1 MKHADGCRYMTAD
14 GRIEYELIRM
24 NRKSL
29 AIHISEDG
37 KVMVKAPVG
46 MKARVISDFICSKQE
61 WIEERVK
68 KAHAD
73 SSNRIVICEGATVP
87 FRNKPF
93 LVDDAVKTRRWMI
106 EEARSEFEKKAG
118 YYSQIIGVSYNRIA
132 VREQKT
138 RWGSC
143 SSGRN
148 LNFNW
153 KLIMMPEKVLDYVVI
168 HELSHLKEMNH
179 SKRFWNIVA
188 QVCPEYMECRRW
200 LKDYGGRFL

>member
-1 MKHADGCRYMTAD
+1 MKQTDYCRYKTAD

-24 NRKSL
+24 NRKTL

-37 KVMVKAPVG
+37 KVTVKAPVG
-46 MKARVISDFICSKQE
+46 MRETMITDFISSKQD
-61 WIEERVK
+61 WIEARIK
-68 KAHAD
+68 KAHAE
-73 SSNRIVICEGATVP
+73 SINRIVICEGATVP
-87 FRNKPF
+87 FRNKPL
-93 LVDDAVKTRRWMI
+93 LVKDAGKTRRWMI
-106 EEARSEFEKKAG
+106 EEARSEFEKKASF
-118 YYSQIIGVSYNRIA
+118 YSGIIGVSYNRIA

-168 HELSHLKEMNH
+168 HELSHLIEMNH

-188 QVCPEYMECRRW
+188 EVCPEYIECRKW